1 MNFLE
6 ITSIS
11 DKKNNYENT
20 EYDHYSNPENDVS
33 NIKEFNDEELFLL
46 HYTEDLLDIF
56 HDIKRRF
63 SLNPDFL
70 SKLKTTTFVDFI
82 TNYVLYG
89 HEKTGYY
96 IKKSQQI
103 IKNNDV
109 RACTRQDSELVRT
122 CIQQD
127 SELVRTCTR
136 QDITYFEN
144 IFCNELNISYNLVHS
159 FTSSFKI
166 KLCLQTW
173 KYFCYKNTY
182 IPLNYID

>member
-1 MNFLE
+1 VYRPEL
-6 ITSIS
+6 TRDS
-11 DKKNNYENT
+11 
-20 EYDHYSNPENDVS
+20 ENDAS

-46 HYTEDLLDIF
+46 HHTEDLLDIF
-56 HDIKRRF
+56 HELKRTF

-70 SKLKTTTFVDFI
+70 SKLKTTTFVNFI

-89 HEKTGYY
+89 PEKTGYH

-103 IKNNDV
+103 IKNNDIRKDPDLV
-109 RACTRQDSELVRT
+109 QARVKQDL
-122 CIQQD
+122 
-127 SELVRTCTR
+127 
-136 QDITYFEN
+136 TYFEN
-144 IFCNELNISYNLVHS
+144 IFCNELNISYNLIHS

-182 IPLNYID
+182 IPLNYIH